1 MRCGRGASARET
13 TVGASDR
20 ERERRP
26 PQTGATWG
34 GPRGAQCR
42 GGQKGP
48 VRVDGGHCS
57 RSNSSLPVRERN
69 AGGHGTWKWAKWRMV
84 VRRGGAPGLRAADEA
99 RSTKSQVALPLTQAC
114 PAKATRP
121 GDGVSEWT
129 GARPLAGGQANG
141 GLDAV
146 RIVARPVGP
155 VCLPAFL
162 RARCNCW
169 DAQRWRLSRFAV
181 EVPTVPHN

>member
-1 MRCGRGASARET
+1 MPWRA
-13 TVGASDR
+13 
-20 ERERRP
+20 
-26 PQTGATWG
+26 
-34 GPRGAQCR
+34 
-42 GGQKGP
+42 KGP

-84 VRRGGAPGLRAADEA
+84 VRGGGAPGLRAADEA

-121 GDGVSEWT
+121 GDGVSECT

-155 VCLPAFL
+155 VCLLAFL